1 MEPQRTPVAK
11 SILRWKNKDRKKLH
25 TFCLQHTWQCYR
37 NLQKTVCCWYKGRH
51 IVLWN
56 RRQNS
61 QTHIYDQMIFKNG
74 AKNTPWKKGSLFNNQ
89 HNGKAPTEQEKT
101 LGSLLSAKELIC
113 NICMTCQNCIM
124 KKKKM
129 ERTRIKKG
137 KRLKKDIYTKKTDK
151 WPTDLWK
158 DAQQHKSPRKQQ
170 SKGQRNTAQHPLDC
184 ITQKEKR
191 YCVGKDV
198 NTLDPF
204 YTVSGHVKWCSH
216 LGKQYWGSSHYYK

>member
-124 KKKKM
+124 KKKKN
-129 ERTRIKKG
+129 G
-137 KRLKKDIYTKKTDK
+137 KDPNKEGKKTEKRHLYKEDRQMTNRPMK
-151 WPTDLWK
+151 RCSAAQITKETTIKRTAEYCPTPVRLYY
-158 DAQQHKSPRKQQ
+158 
-170 SKGQRNTAQHPLDC
+170 SKG
-184 ITQKEKR
+184 EKIL
-191 YCVGKDV
+191 CWQGCE
-198 NTLDPF
+198 
-204 YTVSGHVKWCSH
+204 HI
-216 LGKQYWGSSHYYK
+216 GSFLHC